1 MDGRLAKGQGT
12 RDHLVTA
19 AQILFARDGY
29 DATSTETILQQSG
42 ISRGSL
48 YHHFPDK
55 KALFDA
61 VLVRV
66 HAEAVQITIR
76 AARGS
81 ADGVEALRAGCLAW
95 IKLAR
100 DPAVSRI
107 VLVDAPAVV
116 GWVRWRQI
124 DEQHSFGV
132 VKAGL
137 RAAARR
143 DLLPERMIEPV
154 GHILLAALNELALLI
169 ATSRDPK
176 RAEREAIAAF
186 DVVLRRLL
194 GGDRRPRGQRR
205 D

>member
-1 MDGRLAKGQGT
+1 MAAMDGRLAKGQST

-19 AQILFARDGY
+19 AQELFARDGY
-29 DATSTETILQQSG
+29 DATSTEAVLQRSG
-42 ISRGSL
+42 VSRGSL

-55 KALFDA
+55 KALFEA
-61 VLVRV
+61 VLIRV

-81 ADGVEALRAGCLAW
+81 TDGVEALKDGCLAW

-100 DPAVSRI
+100 DPGISRI
-107 VLVDAPAVV
+107 VLIDAPSVV

-124 DEQHSFGV
+124 DEEHSFGV

-137 RAAARR
+137 RAAAKR
-143 DLLPERMIEPV
+143 DLLPEQMIEPV
-154 GHILLAALNELALLI
+154 GHILLAALNELALVI
-169 ATSRDPK
+169 ATSRDSR

-186 DVVLRRLL
+186 DLLLRRLL
-194 GGDRRPRGQRR
+194 SYHQRPR
-205 D
+205 

>member
-1 MDGRLAKGQGT
+1 MDGRLAKGQST

-29 DATSTETILQQSG
+29 DATSTETILQQSDV
-42 ISRGSL
+42 SRGSL

-76 AARGS
+76 AAQGS

-100 DPAVSRI
+100 DPAISRI

-137 RAAARR
+137 RAAAKR
-143 DLLPERMIEPV
+143 DLLPEQMIEPV

-169 ATSRDPK
+169 ATSREPR

-186 DVVLRRLL
+186 DLLLRRLL
-194 GGDRRPRGQRR
+194 SHHQRPR
-205 D
+205 

>member
-1 MDGRLAKGQGT
+1 MDGRLAKGQST

-29 DATSTETILQQSG
+29 DATSTESILRQSG

-100 DPAVSRI
+100 DPAISRI
-107 VLVDAPAVV
+107 VLIDAPAVV

-137 RAAARR
+137 GAAAKR
-143 DLLPERMIEPV
+143 DLLPEQIIEPV

-169 ATSRDPK
+169 AMSRDPK

-186 DVVLRRLL
+186 DLLLRRLL
-194 GGDRRPRGQRR
+194 GHRRRPR
-205 D
+205 

>member
-1 MDGRLAKGQGT
+1 MDGRLAKGQRT
-12 RDHLVTA
+12 RDDLVTA
-19 AQILFARDGY
+19 AQRLFARDGY
-29 DATSTETILQQSG
+29 DATSTETILQESG
-42 ISRGSL
+42 VSRGSL

-55 KALFDA
+55 RALFDA

-81 ADGVEALRAGCLAW
+81 TDGVEALRAGCLAW

-100 DPAVSRI
+100 DPAISRI
-107 VLVDAPAVV
+107 VLIDAPAVV
-116 GWVRWRQI
+116 GWARWRQI

-143 DLLPERMIEPV
+143 DLLPEQMIEPV

-169 ATSRDPK
+169 ATSRESR

-186 DVVLRRLL
+186 DLLLRRLL
-194 GGDRRPRGQRR
+194 SHHRKPR
-205 D
+205 

>member
-1 MDGRLAKGQGT
+1 MDGRLAKGQST

-19 AQILFARDGY
+19 AQVLFARDGY
-29 DATSTETILQQSG
+29 DATSTEAILQQSG

-81 ADGVEALRAGCLAW
+81 TDGVEALKAGCVAW

-100 DPAVSRI
+100 DPAISRI
-107 VLVDAPAVV
+107 VLIDAPSVV

-137 RAAARR
+137 RAAAKR
-143 DLLPERMIEPV
+143 DLLAEQMIEPV

-169 ATSRDPK
+169 AMSRDPK
-176 RAEREAIAAF
+176 RAEREAVAAF
-186 DVVLRRLL
+186 DFVLRRLL
-194 GGDRRPRGQRR
+194 GHPRRPR
-205 D
+205 

>member
-1 MDGRLAKGQGT
+1 MDGRLAKGQST

-194 GGDRRPRGQRR
+194 GGDRRLRGQRR

>member
-1 MDGRLAKGQGT
+1 MDGRLAKGQST
-12 RDHLVTA
+12 RDDLVTA
-19 AQILFARDGY
+19 ARKLFARDGY
-29 DATSTETILQQSG
+29 DATSTETILQASG
-42 ISRGSL
+42 VSRGSL

-55 KALFDA
+55 QALFDA

-81 ADGVEALRAGCLAW
+81 TDGVEALRAGCLAW

-107 VLVDAPAVV
+107 VLIDAPAVV

-143 DLLPERMIEPV
+143 ELLPEQMIEPV

-169 ATSRDPK
+169 ATSREPR
-176 RAEREAIAAF
+176 RAEREATAAF
-186 DVVLRRLL
+186 DLLLRRLL
-194 GGDRRPRGQRR
+194 SHHRKPR
-205 D
+205 

>member
-1 MDGRLAKGQGT
+1 MDGRLAKGQST

-29 DATSTETILQQSG
+29 DATSTESILRQSG

-100 DPAVSRI
+100 DPAISRI
-107 VLVDAPAVV
+107 VLIDAPAVV

-137 RAAARR
+137 RAAAKR
-143 DLLPERMIEPV
+143 DLLPEQIIEPV

-169 ATSRDPK
+169 AMSRDPK

-186 DVVLRRLL
+186 DLLLRRLL
-194 GGDRRPRGQRR
+194 GHRRRPR
-205 D
+205 

>member
-1 MDGRLAKGQGT
+1 MDGRLEKGQST

-29 DATSTETILQQSG
+29 DATSTESILRQSG

-66 HAEAVQITIR
+66 HAEAVQVTIR

-100 DPAVSRI
+100 DPAISRI
-107 VLVDAPAVV
+107 VLIDAPAVV
-116 GWVRWRQI
+116 GWVRWRQV

-137 RAAARR
+137 RAAAKR
-143 DLLPERMIEPV
+143 DLLPEQMIESV
-154 GHILLAALNELALLI
+154 GHVLLAALNELALLI

-186 DVVLRRLL
+186 DFVLRRLL
-194 GGDRRPRGQRR
+194 GDRQRPR
-205 D
+205 

>member
-1 MDGRLAKGQGT
+1 MDGRLAKGQST

-29 DATSTETILQQSG
+29 DATSTEAILQESSV
-42 ISRGSL
+42 SRGSL

-76 AARGS
+76 AAQGS
-81 ADGVEALRAGCLAW
+81 RDGVEALRAGCLAW

-100 DPAVSRI
+100 DPAISRI
-107 VLVDAPAVV
+107 VLIDAPSVV

-137 RAAARR
+137 RAAVKRG
-143 DLLPERMIEPV
+143 LLPERMIEPV

-169 ATSRDPK
+169 AMSRDPK
-176 RAEREAIAAF
+176 RAEREAVAAF
-186 DVVLRRLL
+186 DLLLQRLF
-194 GGDRRPRGQRR
+194 GRDRRPR
-205 D
+205 